1 MALAQNKPVL
11 LDFLSNKIEFSHSI
25 SHKSRISQ
33 LKVQEAQ
40 LPEQKMANRVLVKF
54 RMKWGEEEVG

>member
-1 MALAQNKPVL
+1 MALARNKPVL
-11 LDFLSNKIEFSHSI
+11 LDFFSNKIEFSHSI

-54 RMKWGEEEVG
+54 RMK